1 MKKIFRIFF
10 TILIIIPFSFSSN
23 AQESKVVIT
32 GVRFSYP
39 LVNAWIDTYK
49 ASHPNANIQIES
61 RTTTDPAKY
70 DLLIEAY
77 EPDSLQKETR
87 DFVYIGRYALLPVA
101 NANSAFA
108 KDYGARGLTEDL
120 IRQAYFT
127 NPYADKERGK
137 KIEINYTVYTRLQK
151 AGAPI
156 TLAKYFG
163 FEQSNIKGKAI
174 AGADEHLIKAVLKDS
189 SAISYATLG
198 LIYDLKTRTPISGLT
213 ILPVDL
219 DDNGRVNDEERI
231 YGNIDQV
238 ITRFEAGNLEN
249 VPVEYLHISISKK
262 HSNPEALKFLQW
274 ILNNGQDN
282 LNEFGFLKPE
292 PKRFQKE
299 KEKLL
304 KQLTLN

>member
-1 MKKIFRIFF
+1 MKTTSRIFIALLVLLSFGF
-10 TILIIIPFSFSSN
+10 TSL

-39 LVNAWIDTYK
+39 LVNAWIEAYK
-49 ASHPNANIQIES
+49 ASHPSANIQIES

-87 DFVYIGRYALLPVA
+87 DFVYIGRYALLPVG
-101 NANSAFA
+101 NSNSAFVKA
-108 KDYGARGLTEDL
+108 YGERGVTEDV

-127 NPYADKERGK
+127 NPYGEKEHGK
-137 KIEINYTVYTRLQK
+137 KIEVDYTVYTRLQK

-198 LIYDLKTRTPISGLT
+198 LVYDVKDKKTIVWTYYS
-213 ILPVDL
+213 
-219 DDNGRVNDEERI
+219 
-231 YGNIDQV
+231 
-238 ITRFEAGNLEN
+238 
-249 VPVEYLHISISKK
+249 SC
-262 HSNPEALKFLQW
+262 
-274 ILNNGQDN
+274 
-282 LNEFGFLKPE
+282 
-292 PKRFQKE
+292 
-299 KEKLL
+299 
-304 KQLTLN
+304 